1 MNKKGQSLT
10 IFIIILPVI
19 FISLAFTYDYATI
32 INEQMKYE
40 GVTKTIL
47 KSTQDEEKIKD
58 LYQKN
63 GYSTNNFNYKLDE
76 DKIYIQN
83 NYKFKS
89 TFGKIINIKISVEPQ
104 GHPRKKSFRKT
115 IPAQTVQAV
124 PPDQHKRH
132 KYKNKKI
139 RIELHK

>member
-40 GVTKTIL
+40 SVTKTIL
-47 KSTQDEEKIKD
+47 KSTQDEEQIKD

-63 GYSTNNFNYKLDE
+63 GYSTNNFNYKIEE

-83 NYKFKS
+83 SYKFKS
-89 TFGKIINIKISVEPQ
+89 TFGKIINIKNYSIKINYVVINTNNGIIIEE
-104 GHPRKKSFRKT
+104 
-115 IPAQTVQAV
+115 
-124 PPDQHKRH
+124 
-132 KYKNKKI
+132 NKGGS
-139 RIELHK
+139 

>member
-19 FISLAFTYDYATI
+19 FNSLAFTFDYATI

-40 GVTKTIL
+40 SVTKTIL
-47 KSTQDEEKIKD
+47 KSTQDEEEIKT

-89 TFGKIINIKISVEPQ
+89 TFGKIINIKNYNIKINYIVINTNNGIIIEE
-104 GHPRKKSFRKT
+104 
-115 IPAQTVQAV
+115 
-124 PPDQHKRH
+124 
-132 KYKNKKI
+132 NKGGS
-139 RIELHK
+139 

>member
-19 FISLAFTYDYATI
+19 FISLAFTYDYADI

-40 GVTKTIL
+40 SVTKTIL
-47 KSTQDEEKIKD
+47 KSTQDKEQIKD

-63 GYSTNNFNYKLDE
+63 GYSTNNFNYKIEE

-83 NYKFKS
+83 SYSFKS
-89 TFGKIINIKISVEPQ
+89 TFGKIINIKNYNIKINYVVINTNNGIIIKE
-104 GHPRKKSFRKT
+104 
-115 IPAQTVQAV
+115 
-124 PPDQHKRH
+124 
-132 KYKNKKI
+132 NKGGF
-139 RIELHK
+139 

>member
-32 INEQMKYE
+32 INKQMKYE
-40 GVTKTIL
+40 SVTKIIL
-47 KSTQDEEKIKD
+47 KSTQDEEQIKD

-63 GYSTNNFNYKLDE
+63 GYSTSNFKYKTEE

-83 NYKFKS
+83 SYQFKS
-89 TFGKIINIKISVEPQ
+89 TFGKIINIKNYNIKINYVVINSNDDIIIEE
-104 GHPRKKSFRKT
+104 
-115 IPAQTVQAV
+115 
-124 PPDQHKRH
+124 
-132 KYKNKKI
+132 NKGGS
-139 RIELHK
+139 

>member
-40 GVTKTIL
+40 SVTKTIL
-47 KSTQDEEKIKD
+47 KSTQDEEQIKD

-63 GYSTNNFNYKLDE
+63 GYSTNNFNYKIEE

-83 NYKFKS
+83 SYKFKS
-89 TFGKIINIKISVEPQ
+89 TFGKIINIKNYNIKINYVVINTNNGIIIEE
-104 GHPRKKSFRKT
+104 
-115 IPAQTVQAV
+115 
-124 PPDQHKRH
+124 
-132 KYKNKKI
+132 NKGGS
-139 RIELHK
+139 

>member
-40 GVTKTIL
+40 SVTKTIL
-47 KSTQDEEKIKD
+47 KSTQDEEKIKA

-63 GYSTNNFNYKLDE
+63 GYSTNNIKNY
-76 DKIYIQN
+76 
-83 NYKFKS
+83 
-89 TFGKIINIKISVEPQ
+89 NIKINYVVINSNNGIIIEE
-104 GHPRKKSFRKT
+104 
-115 IPAQTVQAV
+115 
-124 PPDQHKRH
+124 
-132 KYKNKKI
+132 NKGGS
-139 RIELHK
+139 

>member
-10 IFIIILPVI
+10 IFIIILPII

-47 KSTQDEEKIKD
+47 KSTQDEEKIKT

-89 TFGKIINIKISVEPQ
+89 TFGKIINIKNYNIIINYVVINTNNGIIIEE
-104 GHPRKKSFRKT
+104 
-115 IPAQTVQAV
+115 
-124 PPDQHKRH
+124 
-132 KYKNKKI
+132 NKGGF
-139 RIELHK
+139 

>member
-10 IFIIILPVI
+10 IFIIILPII

-40 GVTKTIL
+40 SVTKTIL
-47 KSTQDEEKIKD
+47 KSTQDEEQIKD

-63 GYSTNNFNYKLDE
+63 GYSTNNFNYKTEE

-83 NYKFKS
+83 SYKFKS
-89 TFGKIINIKISVEPQ
+89 TFGKIINIKNYNIKVNYVVINTNNGIIIEE
-104 GHPRKKSFRKT
+104 
-115 IPAQTVQAV
+115 
-124 PPDQHKRH
+124 
-132 KYKNKKI
+132 NKGGS
-139 RIELHK
+139 